1 MGYITI
7 YSTND
12 NAEVSILRNL
22 FEQKDIHYNIL
33 GEVTNASA
41 GIAATGNQG
50 IRVQVQEDDRERAK
64 EVLVES
70 GFLGQQKPASRRSPR
85 RPAVNKWVLIF
96 LAALVLVIVAILIA
110 WFMNVG

>member
-1 MGYITI
+1 MEYFTI

-22 FEQKDIHYNIL
+22 FEQKEIHYKVL

-41 GIAATGNQG
+41 GIAATGNSG
-50 IRVQVQEDDRERAK
+50 IRVQVREDDRERAK

-70 GFLGQQKPASRRSPR
+70 GFLGQQKTHSRKSRR

-96 LAALVLVIVAILIA
+96 LAVLVLVIVAILIA